1 MSDTLLKSLSV
12 IKQPL
17 GRRTFMMTGL
27 AAGFAAAAE
36 PVMAQAII
44 TSAEGLSVAE
54 VKVPVDGGTIPA
66 YTAMPAQG
74 GPFATVIVVH
84 EIFGV
89 HEHIKDIC
97 RRLAKLG
104 YYAIAPELF
113 ARQGDP
119 SKYKDIAS
127 LIEDVVSKTPDAEV
141 AGDLD
146 ATLAFAKTQ
155 PKADTARLG
164 MVGFCWGGRQT
175 WLYTEH
181 NPAVKAAVAMYGPL
195 GDGPDPLEPNQVI
208 DGAQKITTPVLGL
221 YGALDQGI
229 PQSKVEALRAKLDKG
244 KSGSKIHVYPDT
256 GHAFFADYRS
266 SYNKADAADAWKR
279 LQAWYKA
286 NGVS

>member
-1 MSDTLLKSLSV
+1 MSDPQLKSLATV
-12 IKQPL
+12 NQPM
-17 GRRTFMMTGL
+17 GRRTFVMTGL

-36 PVMAQAII
+36 PVMAQAIV
-44 TSAEGLSVAE
+44 TSAQGLTVGE
-54 VKVPVDGGTIPA
+54 VKVPVSGGTIPA
-66 YTAMPAQG
+66 YVAMPATG

-97 RRLAKLG
+97 RRLAKIG

-119 SKYKDIAS
+119 TKYKDVAS
-127 LIEDVVSKTPDAEV
+127 LIENVVLKTPDAEV
-141 AGDLD
+141 ASDLD

-155 PKADTARLG
+155 PKADTTRLG

-181 NPAVKAAVAMYGPL
+181 NQAVKAAVAMYGPL
-195 GDGPDPLEPNQVI
+195 GNGPDPLEPNQVI
-208 DGAQKITTPVLGL
+208 QGAQKITTPVLGL
-221 YGALDQGI
+221 YGGLDQSI
-229 PQSKVEALRAKLDKG
+229 PQAKVEALRAKLDEG

-256 GHAFFADYRS
+256 GHAFFADYRAT
-266 SYNKADAADAWKR
+266 YNKADAADAWKR

-286 NGVS
+286 HGVS